1 MGGGIMQ
8 VIRSSKENYITGN
21 PQMTFFKSVYR
32 RHTNFAMETMEVPMN
47 STPTSDE
54 STVTATVPKNAGDL
68 LGYMFYDVLLT
79 AVDNDR
85 EIGNVMWTPSTGY
98 AILKETSIIIGSQ
111 VIETIV
117 SEWND
122 IWNELTDIDNKEHFL
137 VNKVLDNKIQDEYAD
152 PITGKQGPSLQM
164 YVPIKFFFCKNT
176 GLHIPLIS
184 LQYDEVQ
191 IKTTFRKL
199 NFLMN
204 CESLP
209 PNNIVDNNNNPEIKL
224 FANYI
229 YLDTDERRQFAQ
241 KPQEYLIEQVQH
253 NGKKSLSDGLH
264 ELNFNH
270 LVKEIVWVCKKK
282 SVEEA
287 DITTKDT
294 NIINNYPTNGTDE
307 RTANNPFHGN
317 DYFNYTVP
325 THETKDGNIAELEDN
340 IQYIRGDTISREP
353 FKTAKLIL
361 DGNDRTEEFK
371 ASYFRTLQ
379 PYFHHSKVPQKFIYC
394 YSFALYPEKYQPMGF
409 CDFSK
414 YKNVSLSLTNT
425 MRDANLLVFSLG
437 YNILR
442 IKEGKAGLAYLI

>member
-1 MGGGIMQ
+1 MQ

-32 RHTNFAMETMEVPMN
+32 RHTNFAMETMEVSMN

-68 LGYMFYDVLLT
+68 LGYMFYDILLT
-79 AVDNDR
+79 AVDNGSTIDR
-85 EIGNVMWTPSTGY
+85 VMWTPSTGY

-137 VNKVLDNKIQDEYAD
+137 VNKVLDNQIQHEYAD
-152 PITGKQGPSLQM
+152 IITGKQGPSLQI

-191 IKTTFRKL
+191 IKTTFRKS

-204 CESLP
+204 CQSSA
-209 PNNIVDNNNNPEIKL
+209 NIVDNTNNPEIKL

-253 NGKKSLSDGLH
+253 NGKKSLSNGLH

-270 LVKEIVWVCKKK
+270 LVKEIVWVCKKT

-287 DITTKDT
+287 DITAKDT
-294 NIINNYPTNGTDE
+294 NISQNYPNSSSLTSAET
-307 RTANNPFHGN
+307 FHGN

-325 THETKDGNIAELEDN
+325 TGGAELEDN

-425 MRDANLLVFSLG
+425 MNDANLLVFSLG

>member
-1 MGGGIMQ
+1 MQ

-32 RHTNFAMETMEVPMN
+32 RHTNFAMETMEVSMN

-68 LGYMFYDVLLT
+68 LGYMFYDILLT
-79 AVDNDR
+79 PVVNGSDID
-85 EIGNVMWTPSTGY
+85 EVMWTPSTGY

-137 VNKVLDNKIQDEYAD
+137 VNKVTDNQILDEY
-152 PITGKQGPSLQM
+152 TGSILDKQGPSLQM

-191 IKTTFRKL
+191 IKTTFRKS

-204 CESLP
+204 CKDKD
-209 PNNIVDNNNNPEIKL
+209 NIVNNSNNPEIKL

-253 NGKKSLSDGLH
+253 NGKKSLSNGLH

-270 LVKEIVWVCKKK
+270 LVKEIVWVCKKT

-287 DITTKDT
+287 DITSENTD
-294 NIINNYPTNGTDE
+294 IEDNYPDTSLKSETTFN
-307 RTANNPFHGN
+307 GN

-325 THETKDGNIAELEDN
+325 TGGNELEDN

-425 MRDANLLVFSLG
+425 MSDANLLVFSLG

>member
-1 MGGGIMQ
+1 MQ

-32 RHTNFAMETMEVPMN
+32 RHTNFAMETMEVSMN

-68 LGYMFYDVLLT
+68 LGYMFYDILLT
-79 AVDNDR
+79 AVDNSNITSDKSV
-85 EIGNVMWTPSTGY
+85 IWTPSTGY
-98 AILKETSIIIGSQ
+98 AILKETSIIIGGQ

-137 VNKVLDNKIQDEYAD
+137 VNKVTDNLIQDEFAVD
-152 PITGKQGPSLQM
+152 PIVGKQGPSLQM

-191 IKTTFRKL
+191 IKTTFRKS

-204 CESLP
+204 CQ
-209 PNNIVDNNNNPEIKL
+209 NKNKIVDNTNNPEIKL

-253 NGKKSLSDGLH
+253 NGKKSLSNGLH

-270 LVKEIVWVCKKK
+270 LVKEIVWVCKKT

-287 DITTKDT
+287 DITAKDT
-294 NIINNYPTNGTDE
+294 NISQNYPNSSSLTSAET
-307 RTANNPFHGN
+307 FHGN

-325 THETKDGNIAELEDN
+325 TGGAELEDN

-425 MRDANLLVFSLG
+425 MNDANLLVFSLG

>member
-1 MGGGIMQ
+1 
-8 VIRSSKENYITGN
+8 
-21 PQMTFFKSVYR
+21 
-32 RHTNFAMETMEVPMN
+32 
-47 STPTSDE
+47 
-54 STVTATVPKNAGDL
+54 
-68 LGYMFYDVLLT
+68 
-79 AVDNDR
+79 
-85 EIGNVMWTPSTGY
+85 
-98 AILKETSIIIGSQ
+98 
-111 VIETIV
+111 
-117 SEWND
+117 
-122 IWNELTDIDNKEHFL
+122 
-137 VNKVLDNKIQDEYAD
+137 
-152 PITGKQGPSLQM
+152 
-164 YVPIKFFFCKNT
+164 
-176 GLHIPLIS
+176 S

-191 IKTTFRKL
+191 IKTTFRKS

-204 CESLP
+204 CQKK
-209 PNNIVDNNNNPEIKL
+209 NNIVDNNNNPEIKL

-270 LVKEIVWVCKKK
+270 LVKEIVWVCKKTK
-282 SVEEA
+282 VEEA
-287 DITTKDT
+287 DITTENT
-294 NIINNYPTNGTDE
+294 NITENYPDSSLRSAAT
-307 RTANNPFHGN
+307 FHGN

-325 THETKDGNIAELEDN
+325 TDITNNELPDN

-425 MRDANLLVFSLG
+425 MSDANLLVFSLG

>member
-1 MGGGIMQ
+1 MQ

-32 RHTNFAMETMEVPMN
+32 RHTNFAMETMEVSMN

-68 LGYMFYDVLLT
+68 LGYMFYDILLT
-79 AVDNDR
+79 AVDNGSAIDR
-85 EIGNVMWTPSTGY
+85 VMWTPSTGY

-137 VNKVLDNKIQDEYAD
+137 VNKVLDNQIQNEYAD
-152 PITGKQGPSLQM
+152 RITGKQGPSLQM

-191 IKTTFRKL
+191 IKTTFRKS

-204 CESLP
+204 CKDKDKIV
-209 PNNIVDNNNNPEIKL
+209 NNSNNPEIKL

-253 NGKKSLSDGLH
+253 NGKKSLSNGLH

-270 LVKEIVWVCKKK
+270 LVKEIVWVCKKT

-294 NIINNYPTNGTDE
+294 NIIKNYPTTDSLE
-307 RTANNPFHGN
+307 RTTSNPFNGN

-325 THETKDGNIAELEDN
+325 TDISNNELPDN

-425 MRDANLLVFSLG
+425 MSDANLLVFSLG

>member
-68 LGYMFYDVLLT
+68 LGYMFYDILLT
-79 AVDNDR
+79 AVDNINLNDNESDR
-85 EIGNVMWTPSTGY
+85 VMWTPSTGY

-137 VNKVLDNKIQDEYAD
+137 VNKVLDNQIQHEYAD
-152 PITGKQGPSLQM
+152 IITGKQGPSLQM

-191 IKTTFRKL
+191 IKTTFRKS

-204 CESLP
+204 CQNKE
-209 PNNIVDNNNNPEIKL
+209 NIVDNTNNPEIKL

-270 LVKEIVWVCKKK
+270 LVKEIVWVCKKT

-294 NIINNYPTNGTDE
+294 NIIDNYPNNSNE

-325 THETKDGNIAELEDN
+325 TDTASNELPDN
-340 IQYIRGDTISREP
+340 IQYIRSDTISREP

-425 MRDANLLVFSLG
+425 MSDANLLVFSLG

>member
-1 MGGGIMQ
+1 MQ

-21 PQMTFFKSVYR
+21 PQMTFFKSVYK

-68 LGYMFYDVLLT
+68 LGYMFYDILLT
-79 AVDNDR
+79 PINNPSL
-85 EIGNVMWTPSTGY
+85 GQNQVMWTPSTGY

-137 VNKVLDNKIQDEYAD
+137 VNKVLDNQIRQEY
-152 PITGKQGPSLQM
+152 TNEVQNKQGPSLQM

-191 IKTTFRKL
+191 IKTTFRKSK
-199 NFLMN
+199 FLMN
-204 CESLP
+204 CESID
-209 PNNIVDNNNNPEIKL
+209 NILDNTNNPEIKL

-270 LVKEIVWVCKKK
+270 LVKEIVWVCKKT

-287 DITTKDT
+287 DITKENTDIT
-294 NIINNYPTNGTDE
+294 NNYPENNDTA
-307 RTANNPFHGN
+307 RTSNLFNGN

-325 THETKDGNIAELEDN
+325 THKTNVQENVVAELEDN

-425 MRDANLLVFSLG
+425 MRNANLLVFSLG